1 MGPCN
6 DEDTWEACCLSNIWI
21 WIYIYAVKPCNFI
34 PPVECKISSK
44 ELMWTWFS
52 KIWFHPKMS
61 SKNCRVCFL
70 VGFVV
75 FQADLQHHHR
85 IFWGPG
91 IHPREDF
98 THGSWLMIFFMA
110 LNHGIECWVAQHS
123 FWIQKFKDL
132 AMYIALH
139 KALFSRT
146 TQWFNIYKM
155 NHPTSDWE
163 FTNQTGFNDD
173 TAKFISFFWCDNK
186 ASF

>member
-1 MGPCN
+1 VAACKVPGYLPYISGLCFRAMKGDIPWYTHKFEMAIPN
-6 DEDTWEACCLSNIWI
+6 MFTSKNPPRIGDTCGFHQTLPRNPRKTMALE
-21 WIYIYAVKPCNFI
+21 
-34 PPVECKISSK
+34 KIEVLWHVLTAK
-44 ELMWTWFS
+44 NGWNKWWF
-52 KIWFHPKMS
+52 IWF
-61 SKNCRVCFL
+61 
-70 VGFVV
+70 
-75 FQADLQHHHR
+75 
-85 IFWGPG
+85 IE
-91 IHPREDF
+91 I
-98 THGSWLMIFFMA
+98 IMA

-123 FWIQKFKDL
+123 IWIQKFKDL